1 MLGSRRPISSHPGA
15 SQYHLDHLLPLTR
28 AASSPTTDPLKSGT
42 RLTGRLRLR
51 SLNRSKNHLPPSSP
65 DSGTVSIYQSLRL
78 TVINRFVAS
87 SWSPDGAHI
96 TASNAKN
103 NNGYVFV
110 AAVIS
115 RSSWSSNIS
124 LVGHENTIG
133 VSVRVI
139 RQSILDARLNSLRL
153 LQAYNP
159 HIFRRDP
166 NKPIHTQNI
175 CSVVA
180 LGSNDLSLSVWQTK
194 SARPLIVAK
203 DVFAAPI
210 MDLSW

>member
-15 SQYHLDHLLPLTR
+15 SQYHLIYLLPLTR

-51 SLNRSKNHLPPSSP
+51 SLNLSKNHLPPSSP
-65 DSGTVSIYQSLRL
+65 DSGTVSIYQSTRL

-133 VSVRVI
+133 VSVRAI
-139 RQSILDARLNSLRL
+139 PQYILDVRLTAFDSYR
-153 LQAYNP
+153 P
-159 HIFRRDP
+159 TTHIFFDEIRTSRSTL
-166 NKPIHTQNI
+166 KT
-175 CSVVA
+175 
-180 LGSNDLSLSVWQTK
+180 
-194 SARPLIVAK
+194 
-203 DVFAAPI
+203 FAASLLLGRMI
-210 MDLSW
+210 CLCRYGKRSLLGR